1 MNDMVQYYTLADPLF
16 YEDATRWSAGAGH
29 LGQAAFGVS
38 ARPVPDGWTRRRRTV
53 WESLEPVGHTSPEQG
68 WKIHVSATLEN
79 ADRLC
84 TAVWDY
90 CVEHEVPFK
99 HLIDRNMLLV
109 FNAKYTPRGT
119 SGKLITVYPPPERF
133 AAVVTDLAELTRGE
147 RGPYILSDLR
157 IGDGPV
163 YVRFGG
169 FVRMRC
175 VDENGRITMGI
186 RRPDGVLVPDRR
198 TPSFA
203 PPDWV
208 EIPEVLRPHLEARRA
223 ATAHAPPYR
232 VERAL
237 HFSNA
242 GGVYVATRKT
252 DGLRVVLKE
261 ARPHT
266 AIDNNH
272 LDAPARLRAEC
283 RALRA
288 LAGVRGVPALYDEF
302 VLDGHHFLVQ
312 EYVEGDPLAVW
323 IALNHPW
330 ATMAEPEPDDL
341 AAYTRKALRIVES
354 LAAVLDEL
362 HGRGVVFGDLHLGN
376 VMVMPEGT
384 AALVD
389 FELAFDA
396 AREGWRPGLGAMG
409 FVGKGR
415 QGAELD
421 RYALSAVMLAMF
433 LPFSKIHALQP
444 GKVHQLVRVVTRDF
458 PVPAGWAETV
468 LRELAPAGTG
478 LREPAAP
485 ADAGTYGR
493 SGEPEDP
500 LPDWPAM
507 SKRVAAGILACA
519 TPERED
525 RLFPGDVQQFTSG
538 GLSFGYG
545 AAGVLWA
552 LDVTGHGHHP
562 DHERW
567 LLRAAERA
575 EFPCPGF
582 YDGVAGI
589 AYALDHLGHADA
601 AAGLLQRHPPPD
613 RAGVSLASG
622 LAGIGGAYLHLGLRW
637 GDRDR
642 VRAALAI
649 AERLARAVSDATVG
663 GGAVGGGAVGG
674 GTAPP
679 AGLMR
684 GWSGVALFLL
694 RVYEH
699 TGDRA
704 WLDSAVRAVHRDLD
718 ACVTSSHGALMVEE
732 AGARLLPYLETG
744 SAGIALVIDELLP
757 HTGDARVRESLPGLL
772 RACTPWLAVQ
782 SDLFRGKT
790 GLLLT
795 LARLGRPGWER
806 HREVL
811 AWHAIEYRG
820 HLLFPGN
827 LGYRLS
833 TDLATG
839 SAGVLLA
846 LAGDAGGDLPFLPFF
861 SRRPTGA
868 P

>member
-1 MNDMVQYYTLADPLF
+1 MVQYYTLADPLF

-29 LGQAAFGVS
+29 LGDAAFGVS
-38 ARPVPDGWTRRRRTV
+38 ARPTPDGWTRRRRTV

-68 WKIHVSATLEN
+68 WKIHLSATLEN
-79 ADRLC
+79 ADRIC

-90 CVEHEVPFK
+90 CVEHGVPFK

-119 SGKLITVYPPPERF
+119 SGKLVTVYPPPERF

-147 RGPYILSDLR
+147 RGPYVLSDLR

-175 VDENGRITMGI
+175 VDDRGRITMGI

-208 EIPEVLRPHLEARRA
+208 DIPEVLRPHLEARRA
-223 ATAHAPPYR
+223 AAAHAPPYR

-242 GGVYVATRKT
+242 GGVYVATRKA

-272 LDAPARLRAEC
+272 LDAPARLRAES

-302 VLDGHHFLVQ
+302 AADGHHFLVQ
-312 EYVEGDPLAVW
+312 EYVEGEPLAVW

-330 ATMAEPEPDDL
+330 ATMAEPAPADL
-341 AAYTRKALRIVES
+341 AAYTSKAERIVGS
-354 LAAVLDEL
+354 LAGVLGEM
-362 HGRGVVFGDLHLGN
+362 HARGVVFGDLHLGN
-376 VMVMPEGT
+376 VMVTPEGT

-396 AREGWRPGLGAMG
+396 GRAGWRPGLGAMG
-409 FVGKGR
+409 FVGKDR
-415 QGAELD
+415 RGADLD

-433 LPFSKIHALQP
+433 LPFSKIHVLQP
-444 GKVHQLVRVVTRDF
+444 GKVHQLVRVVTRHF
-458 PVPAGWAETV
+458 PVPTGWAETV
-468 LRELAPAGTG
+468 LRELAPAGSAERT
-478 LREPAAP
+478 
-485 ADAGTYGR
+485 
-493 SGEPEDP
+493 GEPDDTP
-500 LPDWPAM
+500 PDWSAM

-525 RLFPGDVQQFTSG
+525 RLFPGDVQQFVSG

-552 LDVTGHGHHP
+552 LDVTGHGRHAE
-562 DHERW
+562 HERW

-575 EFPCPGF
+575 EFPYQGF

-589 AYALDHLGHADA
+589 AYALDHLGHAEA
-601 AAGLLQRHPPPD
+601 AAALLRRHPPPE
-613 RAGVSLASG
+613 RAGASLASG
-622 LAGIGGAYLHLGLRW
+622 LAGIGGAHLHLGLRW

-642 VRAALAI
+642 VRAALDV
-649 AERLARAVSDATVG
+649 AERLAGAFA
-663 GGAVGGGAVGG
+663 GGAAPAAPA
-674 GTAPP
+674 APP

-699 TGDRA
+699 TGDRV
-704 WLDSAVRAVHRDLD
+704 WIDTAVRAVHRDLD
-718 ACVTSSHGALMVEE
+718 ACVTGPHGAIMVAE
-732 AGARLLPYLETG
+732 AGVRLLPYLETG
-744 SAGIALVIDELLP
+744 SAGIALVIDELMP
-757 HTGDARVRESLPGLL
+757 HTGDARIRESLPGLL

-782 SDLFRGKT
+782 ADLFRGKT

-811 AWHAIEYRG
+811 TWHAIEYRG

-846 LAGDAGGDLPFLPFF
+846 LAGQGGAGVPFLPLF
-861 SRRPTGA
+861 SQRPAGA